1 MSTMPD
7 SGGGGNTSALITYT
21 TSGKTYQSAGTTAGK
36 NYDFLDLL
44 GVAQRFKLDFHS
56 MAPQNVANLEGICWD
71 VDLGGEKVWPVLVF
85 EKSRYGDLNNFM
97 VSSSGKALD
106 FKYKVELLFGIAD
119 AVRTL
124 HSAGRYSESLI

>member
-36 NYDFLDLL
+36 KYDFLDFL

-56 MAPQNVANLEGICWD
+56 MAPQNVANLEGIC
-71 VDLGGEKVWPVLVF
+71 
-85 EKSRYGDLNNFM
+85 
-97 VSSSGKALD
+97 
-106 FKYKVELLFGIAD
+106 
-119 AVRTL
+119 
-124 HSAGRYSESLI
+124 